1 MCIYVFLKTVN
12 ELEDPKSMLEMTK
25 VNSAKESTTVVREKT
40 EYWYSGGGGVERESK
55 KWFFFNCRRQKCKYI
70 DHDHQ
75 EICLTWKNHFVR
87 LLEGILFTEILRL
100 STHTSIIPKNF

>member
-1 MCIYVFLKTVN
+1 MCTYVFLKTVN
-12 ELEDPKSMLEMTK
+12 ELEDPKSMLKMTK
-25 VNSAKESTTVVREKT
+25 VNSAKESPTVVGEKT
-40 EYWYSGGGGVERESK
+40 EDGYSGGGGNQRSV
-55 KWFFFNCRRQKCKYI
+55 FFFNCRTQKCKYI

-75 EICLTWKNHFVR
+75 EICLTWENHFVR